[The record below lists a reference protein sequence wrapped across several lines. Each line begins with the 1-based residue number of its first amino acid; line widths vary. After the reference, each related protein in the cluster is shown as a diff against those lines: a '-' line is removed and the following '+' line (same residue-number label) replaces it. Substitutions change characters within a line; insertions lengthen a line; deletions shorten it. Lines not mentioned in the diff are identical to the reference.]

1 MAKHTTSIPVNKS
14 LLNVITPMN
23 LSIQKNSLEIG
34 ENIGRVYGVIKYP
47 QKVDMGWLS
56 KVTNIPGT
64 IANVSFR
71 PIDNGA
77 LISAISKSITQN
89 RVAAE
94 SAKDP
99 LARQRAEK
107 AAEDG
112 ERIMLQIDQHG
123 ETVGLMSIA
132 IMPLAPDEKS
142 FTKTCR
148 RIESTMSVLKC
159 KIRSLA
165 NLQED
170 GLKHMSPTYPL
181 NERVAAIIE
190 RIVPLST
197 VMGGFPFASSGFN
210 DGTGYYIGRD
220 SMGGLVI
227 VDTWK
232 RGEDRTN
239 SNFVITGVAG
249 VGKSTVLKHIALSE
263 YMKGTK
269 LIFIDPESEMKELCR
284 ALNGDWIN
292 IAGGAK
298 GGGMINPLQIRPVP
312 RDDEDEDAPLFR
324 DEGNGMGD
332 MALYLQTLEVY
343 FKLKIPSLDD
353 MQRAILKQSIIEL
366 YNQWGIFWETD
377 IAKLKNTDFP
387 IMENLH
393 SLIEEKANQHPDQP
407 IYTNLALLLHDMAK
421 GGDSFLCNGHTSIE
435 AGSRCIVLDTSALQN
450 TSDETKR
457 STYYN
462 TTTWC
467 WEQMSRDRN
476 ERVMLFCDEAYL
488 LIDPQVPQT
497 LVFLRNVEKR
507 SRKYESALAII
518 SHSIVDFLSPEVKMY
533 GQALLD
539 IPCVKVLMGTDGQ
552 NLMETKNL
560 YSLTDAEVELLAAKR
575 RGHALFIIG
584 SKRLHV
590 NFEIPAYKFEYMGK
604 AGGR

>member
-1 MAKHTTSIPVNKS
+1 MAKQNPGVMPVNKS
-14 LLNVITPMN
+14 LLNVIAPMN
-23 LSIQKNSLEIG
+23 LEIRKNSLEIG

-64 IANVSFR
+64 VANISFR

-99 LARQRAEK
+99 LTRQRAEK

-112 ERIMLQIDQHG
+112 ERIMLQIDQQG
-123 ETVGLMSIA
+123 ETVGLMSIV
-132 IMPLAPDEKS
+132 IMPLAPDEKA
-142 FTKTCR
+142 FTKVCR
-148 RIESTMSVLKC
+148 QIESTMSVMKC

-170 GLKHMSPTYPL
+170 GLKHILPAYPI
-181 NERVAAIIE
+181 NERVAAVIE
-190 RIVPLST
+190 RVVPLST
-197 VMGGFPFASSGFN
+197 IMGGFPFASSGFN

-232 RGEDRTN
+232 RGDDRTN
-239 SNFVITGVAG
+239 SNGVITGVPG
-249 VGKSTVLKHIALSE
+249 VGKSTVVKHIALAE

-269 LIFIDPESEMKELCR
+269 LIFIDPESEYKDLCR
-284 ALNGDWIN
+284 ELDGDWIN
-292 IAGGAK
+292 VAGGSK
-298 GGGMINPLQIRPVP
+298 GMINPLQIRPVP
-312 RDDEDEDAPLFR
+312 RDDEEEENPLYR

-343 FKLKIPSLDD
+343 FKLKIPSLTD
-353 MQRAILKQSIIEL
+353 MQRAILKQSLIEL
-366 YNQWGIFWETD
+366 YNRFNIFWDTD
-377 IAKLKNTDFP
+377 ITRLKNADFP
-387 IMENLH
+387 IISDLH
-393 SLIEEKANQHPDQP
+393 GLLEEKAVQYPDKP
-407 IYTNLALLLHDMAK
+407 IYADLALLLYDMAK
-421 GGDSFLCNGHTSIE
+421 GGDSFLCNGHTTIE
-435 AGSRCIVLDTSALQN
+435 ANSRCIVLDTSALQN
-450 TSDETKR
+450 TSDNTK
-457 STYYN
+457 SSQYYN

-467 WEQMSRDRN
+467 WEQMARDRN
-476 ERVMLFCDEAYL
+476 ERIMLFCDEAYML
-488 LIDPQVPQT
+488 VDPQVPQT
-497 LVFLRNVEKR
+497 LVFLRNVAKR
-507 SRKYESALAII
+507 ARKYESGLMIV

-539 IPCVKVLMGTDGQ
+539 LPCYKILMGTDGQ
-552 NLMETKNL
+552 NLIETKKLYNL
-560 YSLTDAEVELLAAKR
+560 TEAEEELLAAKKR
-575 RGHALFIIG
+575 AHALFIIG

-590 NFEIPAYKFEYMGK
+590 HFEIPPYKFEYMGK
-604 AGGR
+604 KGGR

>member
-1 MAKHTTSIPVNKS
+1 MAKQSISMPVNQS

-23 LSIQKNSLEIG
+23 LEIHKNSLEIG
-34 ENIGRVYGVIKYP
+34 ENTGRVYGVIKYP
-47 QKVDMGWLS
+47 QKVDIGWLS
-56 KVTNIPGT
+56 KITNIPGT
-64 IANVSFR
+64 VANISFR
-71 PIDNGA
+71 PVDNGA

-89 RVAAE
+89 RGMAE

-99 LARQRAEK
+99 LSRQRADK

-112 ERIMLQIDQHG
+112 ERVMLQIDQHG

-132 IMPLAPDEKS
+132 VMPLAPDEKS
-142 FTKTCR
+142 FTKVCR
-148 RIESTMSVLKC
+148 RVESTMSVMKC

-170 GLKHMSPTYPL
+170 GLKHISPTYPL
-181 NERVAAIIE
+181 NERVANIIE

-210 DGTGYYIGRD
+210 DGTGYYLGRD

-232 RGEDRTN
+232 RGDDRTN

-249 VGKSTVLKHIALSE
+249 VGKSTVIKHIAEAE

-269 LIFIDPESEMKELCR
+269 LIFIDPESEYKDLCR
-284 ALNGDWIN
+284 SLNGDWIN
-292 IAGGAK
+292 VAGGAK
-298 GGGMINPLQIRPVP
+298 SRGLINPLQIRPVP
-312 RDDEDEDAPLFR
+312 RDEDDEETPLYR
-324 DEGNGMGD
+324 DEGHGMGD

-343 FKLKIPSLDD
+343 FKLKIPSLND
-353 MQRAILKQSIIEL
+353 MQRAILKQNIIEL
-366 YNQWGIFWETD
+366 YNRYGIFWDTD
-377 IAKLKNTDFP
+377 ITKLKNTEFP

-393 SLIEEKANQHPDQP
+393 SLIEEKAAEHPDKP
-407 IYTNLALLLHDMAK
+407 IYADLALLLYDMAK
-421 GGDSFLCNGHTSIE
+421 GGDSFLCNGHTSVE
-435 AGSRCIVLDTSALQN
+435 VNSRCIVLDTSALQN

-467 WEQMSRDRN
+467 WEQMARDRS
-476 ERVMLFCDEAYL
+476 ERVLLICDEAYL
-488 LIDPQVPQT
+488 MIDPQVPQT

-507 SRKYESALAII
+507 ARKYESALAII

-539 IPCVKVLMGTDGQ
+539 IPCMKILMGTDGQ
-552 NLMETKNL
+552 NLIETKNL
-560 YSLTDAEVELLAAKR
+560 YSLTDAEVELLAAKKR
-575 RGHALFIIG
+575 AHALFIIG
-584 SKRLHV
+584 SKRLHLH
-590 NFEIPAYKFEYMGK
+590 FEIPAYKFEYMGK

>member
-1 MAKHTTSIPVNKS
+1 MVKQSVSIPVNKA

-23 LSIQKNSLEIG
+23 LSIQKNTLEIG
-34 ENIGRVYGVIKYP
+34 ENLGRVYGVIKYP
-47 QKVDMGWLS
+47 QKVDIGWLS

-64 IANVSFR
+64 VANVSFR

-89 RVAAE
+89 RVSAE

-181 NERVAAIIE
+181 NERVAHIIE

-197 VMGGFPFASSGFN
+197 VMGGFPFASSGYN

-239 SNFVITGVAG
+239 SSFVITGVAG
-249 VGKSTVLKHIALSE
+249 VGKSTVVKHIALAE

-298 GGGMINPLQIRPVP
+298 GRGMINPLQIRPVP

-324 DEGNGMGD
+324 DEGHGMGD

-343 FKLKIPSLDD
+343 FKLKIPSLND
-353 MQRAILKQSIIEL
+353 MQRAILKQSIIEM
-366 YNQWGIFWETD
+366 YNRFNIFWETD
-377 IAKLKNTDFP
+377 ITKLANTDFP

-393 SLIEEKANQHPDQP
+393 ALIEEKAATHPDKP
-407 IYTNLALLLHDMAK
+407 IYADLALLLYDMAK
-421 GGDSFLCNGHTSIE
+421 GGDSFLCNGHTSVE
-435 AGSRCIVLDTSALQN
+435 ANSRCIVLDTSALQN

-476 ERVMLFCDEAYL
+476 ERVLLICDEAYL

-539 IPCVKVLMGTDGQ
+539 IPCVKILMGTDGQ

-560 YSLTDAEVELLAAKR
+560 YSLTDAEVELLAAKK

-584 SKRLHV
+584 SKRLHI